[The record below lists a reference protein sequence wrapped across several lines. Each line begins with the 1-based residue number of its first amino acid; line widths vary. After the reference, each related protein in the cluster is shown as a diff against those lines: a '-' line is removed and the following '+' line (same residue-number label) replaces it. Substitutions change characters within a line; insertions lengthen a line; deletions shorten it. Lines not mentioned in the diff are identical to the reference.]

1 MQCLYVAG
9 NLTECPLRR
18 CPFVETRLF
27 FGSHVF
33 ICVIKRGDLI
43 AVLLLSFS
51 FQSCFVL

>member
-9 NLTECPLRR
+9 NLTECPLR
-18 CPFVETRLF
+18 TLF

-43 AVLLLSFS
+43 AVLLLLFS